1 MAEGKSLKEQNVW
14 LIRAAMSS
22 HVLAFVWVAAEPMK
36 LLSANRAALAEQL
49 GTFAA
54 PGTAGLGLIMIASL
68 LLLGFV
74 PPKWRDRLMH
84 WHWKDPLPGSR
95 LPAPMSICVDYE
107 KSTAYS
113 PEPATSRMRCSTGFI
128 VTIETILACSM
139 RMAAI
144 WLHETSEPS
153 RPYFQ

>member
-74 PPKWRDRLMH
+74 PP
-84 WHWKDPLPGSR
+84 
-95 LPAPMSICVDYE
+95 MSICVDYE